1 MQGIKITANKCPEPH
16 AGASKKQVRRTMLI
30 GSCTPCDSA
39 PRGVADWIGTNR
51 LGGCLFYI

>member
-30 GSCTPCDSA
+30 GLTRTA
-39 PRGVADWIGTNR
+39 KGRNV
-51 LGGCLFYI
+51 